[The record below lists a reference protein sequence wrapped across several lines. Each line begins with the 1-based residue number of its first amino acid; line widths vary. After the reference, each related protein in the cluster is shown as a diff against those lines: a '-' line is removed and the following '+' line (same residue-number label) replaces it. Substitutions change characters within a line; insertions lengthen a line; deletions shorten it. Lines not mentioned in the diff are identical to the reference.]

1 MTKIKKPAFR
11 DTLGKRDIVKTMLYN
26 KTPLAEICKAVGA
39 SREEID
45 NHYGDLYEQYKP
57 TDYVISEEDRNIVW
71 RMSAYGMT
79 QERIAYRL
87 GISSATLRNHF
98 RRELDG
104 AKEEWIDDVATTLVT
119 QAKEGSVPAG
129 IFLLKV
135 RAGWK
140 ETAVNEVTGK
150 DGAPISIRTTNDLS
164 VLSDEELEI
173 EEQLA
178 QKLAD
183 GSRDPTGTL

>member
-1 MTKIKKPAFR
+1 MTKIKPTPFK
-11 DTLGKRDIVKTMLYN
+11 DTLGKRDIVKRMLDV
-26 KTPLAEICKAVGA
+26 KTPLTVICKTIGA
-39 SREEID
+39 SREEVD
-45 NHYGDLYEQYKP
+45 SHYGDLFERYQPVEYIA
-57 TDYVISEEDRNIVW
+57 TEEDRHIVW

-79 QERIAYRL
+79 QQRIAYRL
-87 GISSATLRNHF
+87 GISVGVLTANF

-173 EEQLA
+173 AEQLA

>member
-1 MTKIKKPAFR
+1 MTKIKPTPFK
-11 DTLGKRDIVKTMLYN
+11 DTLGKRDIVKRMLDV
-26 KTPLAEICKAVGA
+26 KTPLTVICKTIGA
-39 SREEID
+39 SREEVD
-45 NHYGDLYEQYKP
+45 SHYGDLFERYQPVEYIA
-57 TDYVISEEDRNIVW
+57 TEEDRHIVW

-79 QERIAYRL
+79 QQRIAYRL
-87 GISSATLRNHF
+87 GISVGVLTSNF

-129 IFLLKV
+129 IFLLKA

-140 ETAVNEVTGK
+140 EIAVNEMTGK

-173 EEQLA
+173 AEQLA
-178 QKLAD
+178 KKLAD
-183 GSRDPTGTL
+183 GSRDPTGTP